1 LLRVFNPLYLAAQN
15 LVVPAALLVTYRVD
29 RAVYLRLRRTLIT
42 AWLMAIP
49 IYALFPTAPP
59 RLAQLGIADTVSAG
73 TGLQLTSETTTLFI
87 NPFAAVPS
95 LHVGFAFA
103 IGIAL
108 AAIARRPLLRLLAL
122 AWGPAIVLTVV
133 VTGNHFVFDAGA
145 GLVVTAVAFL
155 VAGRPARA
163 RAGART
169 PARPCVTPLPSAAS

>member
-73 TGLQLTSETTTLFI
+73 TGL
-87 NPFAAVPS
+87 AADIRPS
-95 LHVGFAFA
+95 SVSKAPG
-103 IGIAL
+103 GGRCRP
-108 AAIARRPLLRLLAL
+108 AASAS
-122 AWGPAIVLTVV
+122 
-133 VTGNHFVFDAGA
+133 GA
-145 GLVVTAVAFL
+145 GRARC
-155 VAGRPARA
+155 RPASSDG
-163 RAGART
+163 AGE
-169 PARPCVTPLPSAAS
+169 S